1 MSHTIERCTPVS
13 MHILELIAV
22 TVEEFHLAKLKFYHS
37 ESAEHANINQSF
49 FCTTNFALPI
59 PSIFWFA
66 MKSSRLAQADETL
79 CALAALASFPGFSL
93 FRVHGSRSDL
103 CLVVGN

>member
-1 MSHTIERCTPVS
+1 

-49 FCTTNFALPI
+49 FFFAQPI
-59 PSIFWFA
+59 SRYQYQSIFCFA

-79 CALAALASFPGFSL
+79 CALASFPGFSL